1 MFLMERRKGD
11 VMENPERMS
20 RAEVADFMRGRT
32 IRAGRWF
39 IVLRLFGGLY
49 IGLGKKRRNL

>member
-1 MFLMERRKGD
+1 
-11 VMENPERMS
+11 MENPERMS

-49 IGLGKKRRNL
+49 IGFGKKRRSVQ